1 MSAHYLFSV
10 LFQRVYFIAAKS
22 EGNHQ
27 THAKGK
33 LVERWKNVARRLRSI
48 GAIEFDRKKI
58 VPTLEKP
65 VFSGI

>member
-1 MSAHYLFSV
+1 
-10 LFQRVYFIAAKS
+10 VYFIAAKS
-22 EGNHQ
+22 EGTHQ